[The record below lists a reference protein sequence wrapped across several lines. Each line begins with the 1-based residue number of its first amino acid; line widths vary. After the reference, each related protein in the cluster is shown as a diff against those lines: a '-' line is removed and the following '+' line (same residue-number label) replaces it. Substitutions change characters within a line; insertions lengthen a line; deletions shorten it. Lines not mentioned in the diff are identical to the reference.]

1 MKNIIAQQLVKMQG
15 EILDKIREDGLG
27 NIGETAEGLF
37 QIVKENTCELLRAIL
52 EATDSIIAEEA
63 KAERKAD
70 GLRIKERNVK
80 RSVETSLGEI
90 EYGRTY
96 YETAEG
102 EHVYLL
108 DHLIGVEPYERV
120 SKALSAKLVNLAAE
134 MSYGKSV
141 ICGEADVSRQT
152 VSNKV
157 NALREIVQ
165 DVERVKETPEELHLF
180 SDEDHVHLKDGRNA
194 IVPLV
199 TISEG
204 IDVSNPKRHQLINP
218 LHIAGYGMDAEA
230 FDDQVEACVYERYD
244 FDKVKRIYIHGD
256 GASRITALGERF
268 PNASHVL
275 DGFHL
280 EKYLKK
286 LGHYNGATQRMGALR
301 AALRDGNWKTYK
313 KLLGDI
319 YTLQTEKDREN
330 CKKVILYLWNN
341 RQAAHLRYNPDICGS
356 CTESLVSHV
365 LSERLSRTPLA
376 WSERGLE
383 KMTMLVVFRKN
394 GRKVTA
400 QDIRVSLT
408 REEQNREALLHRDGW
423 NKYNGYMNRQID
435 SILSTDW
442 AAAFE
447 KQHVSFGKVDAS
459 FLIRKALASLRPAV

>member
-1 MKNIIAQQLVKMQG
+1 MEDIIAQQLVKMQG
-15 EILDKIREDGLG
+15 EILGKIREDGLG

-37 QIVKENTCELLRAIL
+37 QVVKENTCELLRVIL
-52 EATDSIIAEEA
+52 EATDTAIAEA
-63 KAERKAD
+63 KAMRKED
-70 GLRIKERNVK
+70 GLKVKERGVK
-80 RSVETSLGEI
+80 RSLQTSLGEI
-90 EYGRTY
+90 EYRRTY

-102 EHVYLL
+102 EYVYLL

-120 SKALSAKLVNLAAE
+120 SKALCAKLVNLAAE

-141 ICGEADVSRQT
+141 GVSEANVSRQT

-157 NALREIVQ
+157 NALREVVQ

-180 SDEDHVHLKDGRNA
+180 ADEDHVHLKDGRNV

-204 IDVSNPKRHQLINP
+204 IDTSNPKRHKLINP
-218 LHIAGYGMDAEA
+218 LHIAGYGMDTEA

-244 FDKVKRIYIHGD
+244 LDEVKRIYIHGD
-256 GASRITALGERF
+256 GASRIVNLGERF

-286 LGHYNGATQRMGALR
+286 LGHYNGAAQRMGALR

-319 YTLQTEKDREN
+319 YTLQIGNDREN

-376 WSERGLE
+376 WSERGLQ
-383 KMTMLVVFRKN
+383 KMTMLVVYHKN
-394 GRKVTA
+394 GSKVTA
-400 QDIRVSLT
+400 KDIRVSLT
-408 REEQNREALLHRDGW
+408 REAQDREALLYRDGW
-423 NKYNGYMNRQID
+423 NKYNSYMNRQID
-435 SILSTDW
+435 SILNTDW
-442 AAAFE
+442 AGAFE
-447 KQHVSFGKVDAS
+447 KETVSFGKVDAS
-459 FLIRKALASLRPAV
+459 FVIRKAFGSLRPAI

>member
-1 MKNIIAQQLVKMQG
+1 MENIIAQQLVKMQE
-15 EILDKIREDGLG
+15 EILEKIQKDGLG
-27 NIGETAEGLF
+27 NIGETAEALF
-37 QIVKENTCELLRAIL
+37 QIVKENTRELLRAIL
-52 EATDSIIAEEA
+52 EATDAAIAEA

-70 GLRIKERNVK
+70 GLRVKERNVK
-80 RSVETSLGEI
+80 RSLQTSLGAM

-102 EHVYLL
+102 EYVYLL
-108 DHLIGVEPYERV
+108 DHLIGVEPYERM
-120 SKALSAKLVNLAAE
+120 SKTLCAKLVNLAAE
-134 MSYGKSV
+134 MSYGKSAA
-141 ICGEADVSRQT
+141 CAEADVSRQT

-157 NALREIVQ
+157 NALREVVQ

-180 SDEDHVHLKDGRNA
+180 ADEDHAHLKDGRSA

-204 IDVSNPKRHQLINP
+204 IDKSNPKRHRLINP
-218 LHIAGYGMDAEA
+218 LHIAGYGMEAEA
-230 FDDQVEACVYERYD
+230 FNDQVEACVYERYD
-244 FDKVKRIYIHGD
+244 LEKVKRIYIHGD
-256 GASRITALGERF
+256 GASRIVALGERF
-268 PNASHVL
+268 PNAEHVL

-286 LGHYNGATQRMGALR
+286 LGHYNGAAQRMGAIR
-301 AALRDGNWKTYK
+301 SALRDGNWKTYK
-313 KLLGDI
+313 KLLETI
-319 YTLQTEKDREN
+319 YTLQVEKDREN

-341 RQAAHLRYNPDICGS
+341 RQAAHLRYSPDICGS

-400 QDIRVSLT
+400 RDIRVSLT
-408 REEQNREALLHRDGW
+408 REEQDREALLRREGW
-423 NKYNGYMNRQID
+423 NKYNNYMNRQID
-435 SILSTDW
+435 LILCTDW
-442 AAAFE
+442 AGTFE
-447 KQHVSFGKVDAS
+447 KEALSFGKVDAS
-459 FLIRKALASLRPAV
+459 YVIRKSLGTLRSVV